1 MTSAPRLHRHLDDA
15 LDAVASLRA
24 GLEALDRWGDE
35 LAERLS
41 GGARLLAA
49 GNGGS
54 AAHAQHLTAELVG
67 RFCDIRVPLS
77 ALALHA
83 DTSAYTALANDF
95 GHDAVLARQVVA
107 HGRRGD
113 VLVAFSTSGRSP
125 NLVAAAEVATALG
138 LRVLAFTGPAPNPL
152 AAAAHGAVCVP
163 APTTA
168 AVQEA
173 HQVALHLL
181 CAALEARLALPPAP
195 STAVAGARGTR

>member
-1 MTSAPRLHRHLDDA
+1 MTTLL
-15 LDAVASLRA
+15 A
-24 GLEALDRWGDE
+24 GHLEAALAAVGTLRGELGRLEAWGDE
-35 LAERLS
+35 LAGRLS

-49 GNGGS
+49 GNGGG

-67 RFCDIRVPLS
+67 RYRDVRVPLS

-83 DTSAYTALANDF
+83 ETSTYTALSNDF
-95 GHDAVLARQVVA
+95 GHDTAIARQVVA

-113 VLVAFSTSGRSP
+113 VLVTFSSSGRSA
-125 NLVAAAEVATALG
+125 NLVAAAEVAVVVG

-152 AAAAHGAVCVP
+152 AAASHDALAVP
-163 APTTA
+163 AGTTA

-181 CAALEARLALPPAP
+181 CTTLEARLALAP
-195 STAVAGARGTR
+195 RRSVGAVTGHRP